1 MTGLS
6 NDNLFTMQAG
16 NALTQGRGLP
26 KVGRAENISQAR
38 KVAEEFEA
46 VFLGQMLQP
55 MFNNIEAAEPFG
67 GSSSEKMWR
76 TMQVEEYGKAIAKSG
91 GVGLADAVF
100 REILKTQELR

>member
-16 NALTQGRGLP
+16 NALMQGRALP
-26 KVGRAENISQAR
+26 KVGRVENIVQAR
-38 KVAEEFEA
+38 KVAEDFEA

-55 MFNNIEAAEPFG
+55 MFNNIEAVEPFG
-67 GSSSEKMWR
+67 GSSSEKIWK

-91 GVGLADAVF
+91 GIGLADAVF